1 MAKYKNRQFT
11 DTIAIS
17 KALADEQRVRGL
29 LALSEG
35 ELCACQLVE
44 LLRLAP
50 STVSKHMSILRQA
63 RLVEVR
69 KEGRWTCYR
78 QAKEEEDA
86 VAWRAI
92 EWLKQSVQRSPQ
104 LQEDRRR
111 LKGILKIDREELCRI
126 QGAR

>member
-1 MAKYKNRQFT
+1 MANYKNRQFG
-11 DTIAIS
+11 DTIAIC